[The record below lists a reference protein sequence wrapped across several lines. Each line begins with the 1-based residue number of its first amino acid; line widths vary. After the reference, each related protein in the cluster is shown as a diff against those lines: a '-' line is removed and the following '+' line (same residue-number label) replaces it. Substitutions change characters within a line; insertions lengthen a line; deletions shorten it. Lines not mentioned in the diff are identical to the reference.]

1 MFGPRIVIGKR
12 SKDEGEKPFWI
23 SFADLMSALMVL
35 FLLVMSVALLAVTKT
50 VSEADRKKVERMQE
64 IEQLLFKIEE
74 ATRRD
79 PEFTGI
85 TIDRDRKVIE
95 FGDKAQFKEVGSSEL
110 NFDQVKLLRNFVAK
124 VVLNFASDDLGKK
137 WFKQIVVEGFTDRQG
152 DYLSNLNLSLDR
164 SQRVLCVL
172 LAPIHGLPTILSDKQ
187 LQQVRDL
194 FFVGGYSFNDSKTT
208 AAESRRIELRLEFF
222 EVDEVR
228 TKIEEMP
235 SGNFGVCKIKK

>member
-50 VSEADRKKVERMQE
+50 VSEADRKKVERKQE
-64 IEQLLFKIEE
+64 IEQLLSKIEE
-74 ATRRD
+74 ATRKD
-79 PEFTGI
+79 PDFTGI
-85 TIDRDRKVIE
+85 IIDKNRMVVE
-95 FGDKAQFKEVGSSEL
+95 FGDQARFATIGSSVLEAK
-110 NFDQVKLLRNFVAK
+110 QVKLLRNFVANA
-124 VVLNFASDDLGKK
+124 VLKFASDDLGKK

-152 DYLSNLNLSLDR
+152 NYLSNLNLSLDR
-164 SQRVLCVL
+164 SQRVLCAL
-172 LAPIHGLPTILSDKQ
+172 LAPFPGIPTILSDKE

-228 TKIEEMP
+228 TEVEEMP
-235 SGNFGVCKIKK
+235 SGNFGDCKI